1 MDILSADLLDWLVEE
16 DDKQHSEDLS
26 RHTLP
31 FAVPKTDKEIED
43 VISAGVSKKTRDD
56 TKYCVKIW
64 NQWTSYRQRTCV
76 PSLVVPSKY

>member
-1 MDILSADLLDWLVEE
+1 MPTYWTRSSKRMTNSIAKTYLPI
-16 DDKQHSEDLS
+16 
-26 RHTLP
+26 HTRP

-64 NQWTSYRQRTCV
+64 INGKLQAANVRSI
-76 PSLVVPSKY
+76 